1 MCLLALALTFVP
13 SMVTRP
19 HFHRSHFQRHLQDL
33 LEQSLQRPNVDL
45 AEVRDRSEVRFVARR
60 QYLEW
65 DVLLA

>member
-1 MCLLALALTFVP
+1 
-13 SMVTRP
+13 MVTRP